1 MKLLLLQI
9 KRRKTYKRAKYIIDL
24 LGLIVEE
31 REIDKKNFPANK
43 FVKYIIDLFD
53 ITIPISKANK
63 DFLSNYH
70 NDNFIFGY
78 FSGIAKFCAL
88 RTQIYIFFPIGDHF
102 AGEYSLFYNQL
113 IDAYL
118 ENSTGSVNEED
129 EKDKFNNSEKLGAS
143 EMQTAR
149 INYENNALNSD
160 NVLPTLKKYILN
172 SR

>member
-31 REIDKKNFPANK
+31 REIDKKNFPENK
-43 FVKYIIDLFD
+43 FVKYIMDLFD

-113 IDAYL
+113 IDAYF
-118 ENSTGSVNEED
+118 ENSSISVSEEGKND
-129 EKDKFNNSEKLGAS
+129 EFKNAEKLGAD
-143 EMQTAR
+143 EMQDAW
-149 INYENNALNSD
+149 INYENNNLNGD
-160 NVLPTLKKYILN
+160 NVLPGLKKYILS